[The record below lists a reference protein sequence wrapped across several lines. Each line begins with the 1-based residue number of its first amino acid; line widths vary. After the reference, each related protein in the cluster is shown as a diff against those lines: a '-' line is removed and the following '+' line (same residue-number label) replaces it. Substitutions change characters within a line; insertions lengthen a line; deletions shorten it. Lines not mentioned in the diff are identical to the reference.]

1 MPDYAA
7 FFLSSRQDVV
17 QLELVEITHPSFSQP
32 YRFVR
37 NHADGVTVDL
47 SEAEQGVEFA
57 YYPARVT
64 LRGSR
69 DDLDSQLRID
79 LGDLG
84 ELIPAELD
92 RVAAQNAHSIK
103 PALRYWAFRSDDL
116 TEPLFGPLELETG
129 AVTSIEG
136 GSSMDCRAPATNLTR
151 TGERYKL
158 DRFTT
163 LRGFL

>member
-17 QLELVEITHPSFSQP
+17 QLELIEITHPSFSQP

-37 NHADGVTVDL
+37 NHADGVVVDL
-47 SEAEQGVEFA
+47 SAEEEGVAFQ
-57 YYPARVT
+57 YYPARVS

-69 DDLDSQLRID
+69 DDLDSQIRID
-79 LGDLG
+79 LGDTG
-84 ELIPAELD
+84 EIIPQEID
-92 RVAAQNAHSIK
+92 RVHDGGGFTVRPQ
-103 PALRYWAFRSDDL
+103 LRYWAFRSDDL
-116 TEPLFGPLELETG
+116 TEPLFGPLTMETS
-129 AVTSIEG
+129 AINTNEG
-136 GSSMDCRAPATNLTR
+136 GASMDCRAPATNLTR

-158 DRFTT
+158 DRFSS